1 VIWHRP
7 GQASAALAR
16 HVAGRCNRQPY
27 SLCLLLGALTAA
39 EHCPP
44 CAGFFIPEVVMSNA
58 TIKASTLIV
67 TVPNRLT
74 KEQREWIVSQVKP
87 NLPPDV
93 GVLVFDGGITA
104 QVVGRATLR
113 RWNQKRRPLNT
124 GRKGS
129 Q

>member
-1 VIWHRP
+1 
-7 GQASAALAR
+7 
-16 HVAGRCNRQPY
+16 
-27 SLCLLLGALTAA
+27 
-39 EHCPP
+39 
-44 CAGFFIPEVVMSNA
+44 MSNA